1 MIVAG
6 RVADGVRLAVG
17 TFTIV
22 PVPAPRRVDSAVAR
36 AAILLGPLVGAVL
49 GVAVGAIAWLAFDPF
64 DGSPILAAALAIG
77 ALAYLTR
84 GLHLDGLADVAD
96 GLGSRRRGDDA
107 LNVMRDPRIG
117 ALGTV
122 TVVLVLLLQTTAA
135 AELVTLDSPIA
146 RLALP
151 VLGGRVAIVLACVR
165 GVPAARPDGLGAA
178 VAGVVPR
185 AWALGWL
192 AVALL
197 LGLWV
202 GGAAGVV
209 SVIVGLAGGA
219 LLLAICVRRVGGIT
233 GDVLGACSEVATV
246 AALVTA
252 AVST

>member
-1 MIVAG
+1 MIMG
-6 RVADGVRLAVG
+6 QGLRLAVG
-17 TFTIV
+17 TFTVV

-36 AAILLGPLVGAVL
+36 TAILVGPLIGAVL
-49 GVAVGAIAWLAFDPF
+49 GLAAGAIAWLVYDPL

-122 TVVLVLLLQTTAA
+122 TLVLVLLLQTTAA
-135 AELVTLDSPIA
+135 AELVALDNSIA

-151 VLGGRVAIVLACVR
+151 VLVGRVAIVLACVR

-185 AWALGWL
+185 AGALGWL
-192 AVALL
+192 AVAVL
-197 LGLWV
+197 LGLSV
-202 GGAAGVV
+202 AGAAGVV
-209 SVIVGLAGGA
+209 TVLVGLAGGA
-219 LLLAICVRRVGGIT
+219 LVLVTCLRRVGGIT
-233 GDVLGACSEVATV
+233 GDVLGACCEVATV

-252 AVST
+252 AVTT